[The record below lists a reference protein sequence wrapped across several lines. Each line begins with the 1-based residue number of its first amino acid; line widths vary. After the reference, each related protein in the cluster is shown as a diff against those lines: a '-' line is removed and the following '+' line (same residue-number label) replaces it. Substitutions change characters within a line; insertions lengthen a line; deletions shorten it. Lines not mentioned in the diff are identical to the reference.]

1 MSERIL
7 DSTHRANRPVVTRTT
22 PFEQLPTVLTAAEVA
37 TLLGFTHTRF
47 VYDLIARGDIPATQ
61 WGRRWWVSRE
71 ALRGKLGDIPAA
83 PAGRAAIHPKP
94 ILTHTYT
101 LTTRIVAEAP

>member
-22 PFEQLPTVLTAAEVA
+22 PFEQLPTVLTATEVA
-37 TLLGFTHTRF
+37 ILLGFTHTRF

-61 WGRRWWVSRE
+61 WGRRWWISRE
-71 ALRGKLGDIPAA
+71 ALREKLGNIPVA
-83 PAGRAAIHPKP
+83 PTGSAGVPPKP

-101 LTTRIVAEAP
+101 ITTRIVAEAP